1 MKQNS
6 SKALSLIGMPGVG
19 KSTVGV
25 LLAKRIGYGF
35 VDTDVLIQQRAEATL
50 QTILA
55 RDGYRALRELEAS
68 VLLTLSLDH
77 NVIAT
82 GGSAVYSADAMQ
94 HLLAAGPVV
103 YLRAEIDVLLARV
116 SDLCKRG
123 VASPSGHSLGDV
135 YAERTPLYARY
146 ATHTVDAGDAAPE
159 QIADL
164 IIAQLR

>member
-50 QTILA
+50 QTILS
-55 RDGYRALRELEAS
+55 RDGYQALRELEAS
-68 VLLTLSLDH
+68 VLLMLSLDH

-116 SDLCKRG
+116 SDLCERG
-123 VASPSGHSLGDV
+123 VASPPGHSLGDV

-146 ATHTVDAGDAAPE
+146 ATHTVDAGDATPE